1 MAAHAI
7 CRELRPAML
16 LDVPTLLVVSIFVT
30 TVLGLLLIFAWIQD
44 RSIQALGWWG
54 CAYLLG
60 GLSAGMLS
68 LQQFISS
75 ALSIDLASALLFIA
89 CGLSWNGARLFD
101 GKDVRPFSMLAGAII
116 WLLACQIPGFSESS
130 AGRIVVSSLII
141 SNYTLFTA
149 FELWH
154 GRSEKL
160 NSRWPAVIV
169 ITLHGVVFPSQ
180 VPLTMVL
187 PGDRIAATLSNGW
200 IATLALESLLYSIAA
215 AFILLEMAKERT
227 ERIHK
232 TAAMID
238 PLTGVFNRRAITDAA
253 KQILAREVRP
263 TKPMAVLMFDIDKF
277 KLINDRFGHPVG
289 DKVIRLLAKTAS
301 NTLRQ
306 TDVFG
311 RLGGEEFAAFLAN
324 SDANAAL
331 AAAERVRL
339 AFQEAAKVVEG
350 IEIGGTVSIGVEI
363 TNDYRSDV
371 DELIGRADEALY
383 DAKNAGRN
391 RVVVRRA
398 PVETAA
404 PPLMP
409 DIPAVPEP
417 VTNG

>member
-1 MAAHAI
+1 
-7 CRELRPAML
+7 ML

-54 CAYLLG
+54 AAYLLG

-75 ALSIDLASALLFIA
+75 AISIDLASALLFVA
-89 CGLSWNGARLFD
+89 CGMSWNGARLFD
-101 GKDVRPFSMLAGAII
+101 GKDVRPFAMMAGAII

-130 AGRIVVSSLII
+130 AGRIIVSSLII

-187 PGDRIAATLSNGW
+187 PGDRIAATFSNGW

-253 KQILAREVRP
+253 RQILAREVRP

-277 KLINDRFGHPVG
+277 KSINDRFGHPVG

-301 NTLRQ
+301 KTLRQ

-324 SDANAAL
+324 SDATAAL
-331 AAAERVRL
+331 VAAERVRL
-339 AFQEAAKVVEG
+339 AFQEAAAVVEG
-350 IEIGGTVSIGVEI
+350 IKIGGTVSIGVEI
-363 TNDYRSDV
+363 TNDYKSDV
-371 DELIGRADEALY
+371 DHLLGRADEALY
-383 DAKNAGRN
+383 EAKNGGRN
-391 RVVVRRA
+391 RVVIRRTPGEA
-398 PVETAA
+398 PA
-404 PPLMP
+404 PALVPEMP
-409 DIPAVPEP
+409 AIPEP